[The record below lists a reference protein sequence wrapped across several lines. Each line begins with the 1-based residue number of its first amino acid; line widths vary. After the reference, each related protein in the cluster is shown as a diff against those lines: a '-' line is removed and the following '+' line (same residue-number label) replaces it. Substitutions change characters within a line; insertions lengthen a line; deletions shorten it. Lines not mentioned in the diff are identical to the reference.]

1 MAVRRADLEAARI
14 RLVDPSGAGASGRAV
29 EVRTPAAGRVLRVL
43 QESESVVGQGAP
55 LLEIGGPG
63 DIEVVAELLSSDAA
77 RVQAG
82 VETIIDA
89 WGGPPLR
96 GQVRLVEPYGFLKI
110 SALGVEEQRVN
121 VVVDPVDPPTAWRA
135 VGHGYRV
142 ETAIVVSRAASAV
155 RVPVGSLFRNE
166 GNWAVFRIERGRA
179 HLAPVTVGRN
189 DGQLAEVLSGLR
201 AGDRVVV
208 HPGQAVSDG
217 ARVRARAS

>member
-29 EVRTPAAGRVLRVL
+29 EVRA
-43 QESESVVGQGAP
+43 
-55 LLEIGGPG
+55 
-63 DIEVVAELLSSDAA
+63 
-77 RVQAG
+77 
-82 VETIIDA
+82 
-89 WGGPPLR
+89 
-96 GQVRLVEPYGFLKI
+96 
-110 SALGVEEQRVN
+110 
-121 VVVDPVDPPTAWRA
+121 PTAWRA

-166 GNWAVFRIERGRA
+166 GRWAVFRIERGRA